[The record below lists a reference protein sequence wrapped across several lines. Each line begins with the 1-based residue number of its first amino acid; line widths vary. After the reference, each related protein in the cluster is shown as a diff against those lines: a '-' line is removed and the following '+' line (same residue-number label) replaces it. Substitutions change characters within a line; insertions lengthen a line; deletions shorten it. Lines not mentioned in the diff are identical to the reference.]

1 MKFAILCFDRCSQL
15 PGKKISSIQDGG
27 KIWKEVTSAVM
38 EPCVNT
44 VLKHLVHGELLSTIG
59 ELLFFLNC
67 FVTFLLLI
75 MYSIYFLQKTV
86 IINSA

>member
-15 PGKKISSIQDGG
+15 PGKKFNTIRDGG

-44 VLKHLVHGELLSTIG
+44 VLKHLVHGELL
-59 ELLFFLNC
+59 
-67 FVTFLLLI
+67 LI
-75 MYSIYFLQKTV
+75 S
-86 IINSA
+86 